1 MTTFRGTLTT
11 GLLLLAVVLAGCD
24 KAQLLAPTNSTL
36 SVSADAVVIPSTGST
51 SVSAMVLEQ
60 AGTPVHNGT
69 TVRFTTSLGRVEPA
83 EAQTVNGV
91 ARTTFFGDGM
101 SGVAEVRATSGS
113 ASGGEATANRVNIT
127 VGSSGVGEGEVTV
140 RANPGVVPVA
150 GGTVEVIATATG
162 ANNAVL
168 RGVVVAFTA
177 NRGSLSAAS
186 AVTDAFG
193 EARVQLT
200 TNRETTVTASVGS
213 KTGTVTV
220 GLLPPATVTL
230 DVSAAVAGQ
239 PMRLTVTPATGTAPR
254 VVINWGDGNETDL
267 GIVSA
272 ERVVTHT
279 YNDSGPYAI
288 IATASDN
295 GEVHTNAVTVTV
307 SPRPSPTVS
316 VSPATGTTA
325 TVFTFTITPPT
336 GGAGLRNVEIDF
348 GDGSSLDLGA
358 PTGASTVTHVYGSA
372 GTYTVRVT
380 QTDGTG
386 AQTVGVAVVTV
397 S

>member
-1 MTTFRGTLTT
+1 MTTFKGMKT
-11 GLLLLAVVLAGCD
+11 GLVVLAMAAVACD

-69 TVRFTTSLGRVEPA
+69 TVRFTTTLGRVEPA

-91 ARTTFFGDGM
+91 ARTTFFGDGT

-113 ASGGEATANRVNIT
+113 ASGGEAAANRVTIT
-127 VGSSGVGEGEVTV
+127 VGSSGVGDGEVTV

-150 GGTVEVIATATG
+150 GGTVEVVATATG

-177 NRGSLSAAS
+177 NRGTLSAAS
-186 AVTDAFG
+186 ATTDAFG

-200 TNRETTVTASVGS
+200 TNRETIVTASVGS

-230 DVSAAVAGQ
+230 EASTAFVGQ

-254 VVINWGDGNETDL
+254 VVINWGDGTETDL

-279 YNDSGPYAI
+279 YNDSGSYAI
-288 IATASDN
+288 VATASDS
-295 GEVHTNAVTVTV
+295 GEIHTNAVTVTV
-307 SPRPSPTVS
+307 SPRPSPTVG
-316 VSPATGTTA
+316 VSPSTGTA
-325 TVFTFTITPPT
+325 GSTVFTFTITPAT
-336 GGAGLRNVEIDF
+336 GGAGVRSVSIDF
-348 GDGSSLDLGA
+348 GDGTSLELGT
-358 PTGASTVTHVYGSA
+358 PSGASTVTHVYGSA

-380 QTDGTG
+380 QSDGTG
-386 AQTVGVAVVTV
+386 AETVGVAVVTV
-397 S
+397 N